1 MGSPTF
7 AAIAVLVAVIVGGA
21 SPSASNSRST
31 RETGTKIAFSC
42 TGDICVVNADGS
54 GRLRL
59 TRDKWIDSYPAWS
72 PDGRRVAFTGNL
84 GRFLIFVVNADGSDR
99 RRLTPLGGN
108 DACPAWSP
116 DGRTIAYDN
125 NRTGEIDG
133 MNADGSERHP
143 LIRRTA
149 SLPSWSPDGRR
160 LAFVSGDG
168 RKLALTSGDIYVS
181 RADGNRP
188 RLLVR
193 DGTFPA
199 WSPDGTRIAFLRNK
213 RTWSKEVAVWIM
225 NADGSDQRR
234 VWRHSDEGGG
244 VSWSPDSRS
253 IAVTSDSDIYV
264 ISADGSAARKLV
276 VRGDDVDPAWQPMP
290 RRA

>member
-1 MGSPTF
+1 MGWPTF
-7 AAIAVLVAVIVGGA
+7 PAIAVLLAVIVGA
-21 SPSASNSRST
+21 SPSGSDSR
-31 RETGTKIAFSC
+31 RADETGTKIAFSC

-54 GRLRL
+54 GHLRL

-72 PDGRRVAFTGNL
+72 ADGRRLAFTGNL
-84 GRFLIFVVNADGSDR
+84 GRLLIFVMNADGSDR

-116 DGRTIAYDN
+116 DGRTIAYDDN
-125 NRTGEIDG
+125 TTGEIDV
-133 MNADGSERHP
+133 MNTDGSGRHP
-143 LIRRTA
+143 LTRRSS

-181 RADGNRP
+181 RADGSRA

-193 DGTFPA
+193 DGTFPT
-199 WSPDGTRIAFLRNK
+199 WSPDGRKIAFLRNK
-213 RTWSKEVAVWIM
+213 RMWSKEVAVWVI
-225 NADGSDQRR
+225 NADASGQRR
-234 VWRHSDEGGG
+234 VWRHSDEGGAL
-244 VSWSPDSRS
+244 SWSPDGRK

-264 ISADGSAARKLV
+264 ISADGSAARRLGV
-276 VRGDDVDPAWQPMP
+276 WGDDIDPAWQPMP
-290 RRA
+290 GGA